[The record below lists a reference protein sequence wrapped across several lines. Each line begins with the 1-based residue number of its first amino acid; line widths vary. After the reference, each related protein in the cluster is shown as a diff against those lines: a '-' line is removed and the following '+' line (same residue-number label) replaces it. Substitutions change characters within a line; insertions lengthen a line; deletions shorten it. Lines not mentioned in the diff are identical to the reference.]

1 MLEMVSLDQVEK
13 FLGQVVR
20 DEYGRSL
27 GKLVAVFADVSG
39 NVEAIEI
46 AVNDY
51 ELVKV
56 GAERI
61 VRTPDALVVLPEW
74 KIVSIDVENR
84 LDRVKRRMRSLEE
97 LNRKGMIPTHAY
109 DDMRKKLEAEFKRVK
124 EDSAKVKEVLKAKI
138 NELEDQIIRY
148 ERAVANVYVLYMSNE
163 ISEQSYKASMDF
175 LRNAKSKCI
184 DEKKDVEKHLELLS
198 KLEAEPVEPQVKST
212 PATQPQLP
220 QSTPIPLVVI
230 EEAPH

>member
-1 MLEMVSLDQVEK
+1 MVSLDQVEK

-27 GKLVAVFADVSG
+27 GKVVAVFADVSG

-61 VRTPDALVVLPEW
+61 VRTPDALVILPEW
-74 KIVSIDVENR
+74 KVSAIDVENR
-84 LDRVKRRMRSLEE
+84 LDRVKKRMRSLEE
-97 LNRKGMIPTHAY
+97 LNRKGIIPTHAY
-109 DDMRKKLEAEFKRVK
+109 EDLRKRLDSEFRKVK
-124 EDSAKVKEVLKAKI
+124 EDSAKVREVLKAKI
-138 NELEDQIIRY
+138 NELDDQIIRY
-148 ERAVANVYVLYMSNE
+148 ERAIANVYVLYMSNE
-163 ISEQSYKASMDF
+163 VSEQSYKASMDF
-175 LRNAKSKCI
+175 LRNAKSKCL

-198 KLEAEPVEPQVKST
+198 KLEAEPVEPQVKT
-212 PATQPQLP
+212 APTTQPQPP
-220 QSTPIPLVVI
+220 QTAPIPVVVI
-230 EEAPH
+230 EETPH

>member
-1 MLEMVSLDQVEK
+1 MVSLDQVEK
-13 FLGQVVR
+13 FLGQAVR

-39 NVEAIEI
+39 SVEAIEI

-74 KIVSIDVENR
+74 KVAAIDVENR

-109 DDMRKKLEAEFKRVK
+109 EEMRKKLDAEFRKVK
-124 EDSAKVKEVLKAKI
+124 EDSTKVREVLKAKI
-138 NELEDQIIRY
+138 NELDDQIIRY
-148 ERAVANVYVLYMSNE
+148 ERAITNVYVLYMSNE

-175 LRNAKSKCI
+175 LRNAKSKCV

-198 KLEAEPVEPQVKST
+198 KLEAEPVEPQVKSA
-212 PATQPQLP
+212 PVAQPQPP
-220 QSTPIPLVVI
+220 QPAPIPVVVI

>member
-1 MLEMVSLDQVEK
+1 MVTLDQVEK

-61 VRTPDALVVLPEW
+61 VRTPDALVILPEW
-74 KIVSIDVENR
+74 KVAAIDVENR
-84 LDRVKRRMRSLEE
+84 LDRVKKRMRSLEE

-109 DDMRKKLEAEFKRVK
+109 EELRKKLDAEFKKVR
-124 EDSAKVKEVLKAKI
+124 EDSAKVRELLKTKI
-138 NELEDQIIRY
+138 NELDDQIIRY
-148 ERAVANVYVLYMSNE
+148 ERAIANVYVLYMSNE
-163 ISEQSYKASMDF
+163 VSEQSYKASMDF
-175 LRNAKSKCI
+175 LRNAKSKCL

-198 KLEAEPVEPQVKST
+198 KLEAEPVESQVKSA
-212 PATQPQLP
+212 PATQPKP
-220 QSTPIPLVVI
+220 PETAPIPVVVI

>member
-1 MLEMVSLDQVEK
+1 MVTLDQVEK

-39 NVEAIEI
+39 NVEAVEI

-61 VRTPDALVVLPEW
+61 VRTPDALVILPEW
-74 KIVSIDVENR
+74 KVAAIDVENR
-84 LDRVKRRMRSLEE
+84 LDRVKKRMRSLEE

-109 DDMRKKLEAEFKRVK
+109 EELRKKLDAEFKKVR
-124 EDSAKVKEVLKAKI
+124 EDSAKVRELLKTKI
-138 NELEDQIIRY
+138 NELDDQIIRY
-148 ERAVANVYVLYMSNE
+148 ERAIANVYVLYMSNE
-163 ISEQSYKASMDF
+163 VSEQSYKASMDF
-175 LRNAKSKCI
+175 LRNAKSKCL

-198 KLEAEPVEPQVKST
+198 KLEAEPVEPQVKSV
-212 PATQPQLP
+212 PATQPKP
-220 QSTPIPLVVI
+220 PETAPIPVVVI